1 MPECGSL
8 TSSGSLCKR
17 RVREGEHCCFHRE
30 NPEGEQ
36 CSVCLTNLV
45 GNCKTLPCNHIFH
58 TRCISEWKNRGKYT
72 CPICRA
78 PFMEPPPYYRIT
90 ILVENLTAQT
100 SNSNVFTS
108 NSYPDMLRQ
117 LDIMSPNAI
126 LTEVVLEVDSNDSLN
141 EVLEDL
147 GIQNPRD
154 LF

>member
-1 MPECGSL
+1 MD
-8 TSSGSLCKR
+8 
-17 RVREGEHCCFHRE
+17 
-30 NPEGEQ
+30 
-36 CSVCLTNLV
+36 
-45 GNCKTLPCNHIFH
+45 
-58 TRCISEWKNRGKYT
+58 
-72 CPICRA
+72 
-78 PFMEPPPYYRIT
+78 PPPYYRIT

-126 LTEVVLEVDSNDSLN
+126 LTEVVLEVDSNESLN

>member
-1 MPECGSL
+1 
-8 TSSGSLCKR
+8 
-17 RVREGEHCCFHRE
+17 
-30 NPEGEQ
+30 
-36 CSVCLTNLV
+36 
-45 GNCKTLPCNHIFH
+45 
-58 TRCISEWKNRGKYT
+58 
-72 CPICRA
+72 
-78 PFMEPPPYYRIT
+78 MEPPPYYRIT